1 MSLSH
6 PDFPIFSFCTWMG
19 GDRLVL
25 MEIWREPL
33 KSPPSTLVKSRQQ
46 NVGGSFYKI
55 WRHDPYKLFKVIC
68 LDCIFNRTML
78 TFWERKQQVLQVQN
92 YCCPKSA
99 TYFTPPPTQLCANI
113 WETFDHPAETKS
125 RSCDS
130 LLEMGFEPREGKWE
144 KLEKRNREEKEG
156 KWSCWS
162 ITGEEFC
169 RKGRSCFHI
178 FGDFLCSLGT
188 HWTCLQSYHRAIVN
202 INLILKC

>member
-6 PDFPIFSFCTWMG
+6 PDFPIFSFWTWMG

-78 TFWERKQQVLQVQN
+78 TFWERKN
-92 YCCPKSA
+92 PTSA
-99 TYFTPPPTQLCANI
+99 SSSELLLSKKCNLFHPTPNATMCKYLGNI
-113 WETFDHPAETKS
+113 WSSSWNQIQKLWQFAGNGIWTQRGEVRKIRE
-125 RSCDS
+125 
-130 LLEMGFEPREGKWE
+130 EEPR
-144 KLEKRNREEKEG
+144 
-156 KWSCWS
+156 
-162 ITGEEFC
+162 
-169 RKGRSCFHI
+169 RKGREMKLLKHNRRGVLSERQILFSYFRGFSLFSWHTLNLSAKLSSCH
-178 FGDFLCSLGT
+178 CKYKS
-188 HWTCLQSYHRAIVN
+188 N
-202 INLILKC
+202 P